1 MVESRQS
8 GWNPATLERR
18 GDPRLNPRAEI
29 DTAGRFR
36 NSRQDGVSHLDA
48 KAAADQ
54 ARITVSI
61 KYRGLSM
68 SRYEC
73 DHPGL
78 KLAGDRVGMGG
89 SNRRGAT
96 PEESNRSISEVDDPP
111 LNGPVDNRHAEVQ
124 VEIIG

>member
-1 MVESRQS
+1 TVERT
-8 GWNPATLERR
+8 GGPRR
-18 GDPRLNPRAEI
+18 KPRAVI
-29 DTAGRFR
+29 GTPGRNR
-36 NSRQDGVSHLDA
+36 NSRPDGVSHVDA
-48 KAAADQ
+48 EAAADQ
-54 ARITVSI
+54 ARITISI

-73 DHPGL
+73 DHPGI